1 MKIQLGKLR
10 EFIRE
15 AIRQTKNKKYYFGHA
30 GSQPEESYSAELL
43 DDPGYEKK
51 SVYVPDDI
59 KKKINAWAQDM
70 GLSTRRQKELKHEK

>member
-15 AIRQTKNKKYYFGHA
+15 AIAEASGCKKYNFGYA
-30 GSQPEESYSAELL
+30 GSHPEEDYEVGLL
-43 DDPGYEKK
+43 DDPSYKKK

-59 KKKINAWAQDM
+59 KDKIDKWAADM
-70 GLSTRRQKELKHEK
+70 GMKTNSRKKR